1 MNDGLRDVISAAVEG
16 ASRKVLPD
24 AARRAPQLRAV
35 ATDATTPEWTPATEL
50 EPVTR
55 SGATVGS
62 EGEQLGRV
70 GLRIAFW
77 LCGFHEVLQ
86 ERRRKGEALTERE
99 ESLLTLSSRDFLG
112 IRSTVVKMAIAR
124 LHAVLNA
131 PDLVI
136 EADAGAMEVFA
147 LETLRN
153 LSRRAQELFQQGDA
167 DSALA
172 LFGDAAS
179 LKEPLAIFQIVFT
192 TALGLVEMYEQL
204 IPKHSAMLARIAKAL
219 NSEVERI

>member
-16 ASRKVLPD
+16 NSRKMLPD
-24 AARRAPQLRAV
+24 AARRVPQLRAV
-35 ATDATTPEWTPATEL
+35 GSDGSAPEWTPTTEL
-50 EPVTR
+50 EPAAR
-55 SGATVGS
+55 SNGIASG

-77 LCGFHEVLQ
+77 LCGFHEVLL

-99 ESLLTLSSRDFLG
+99 ESLLTLSARDFTS

-136 EADAGAMEVFA
+136 EPDAGAMEVFA

-167 DSALA
+167 DASLA
-172 LFGDAAS
+172 LFGDAGT

>member
-16 ASRKVLPD
+16 AGRKILPD
-24 AARRAPQLRAV
+24 AARRGPQLRAV
-35 ATDATTPEWTPATEL
+35 ASDGAAPDWTPATEL
-50 EPVTR
+50 ETAVRPGV
-55 SGATVGS
+55 SGG

-77 LCGFHEVLQ
+77 LCGFHEVLL
-86 ERRRKGEALTERE
+86 ERRRKGETLTERE
-99 ESLLTLSSRDFLG
+99 ESLLTLSARDFVG
-112 IRSTVVKMAIAR
+112 IRSTVVKMAISR

-131 PDLVI
+131 PDLVV
-136 EADAGAMEVFA
+136 EADTGAMEIFA

-167 DSALA
+167 DTALA
-172 LFGDAAS
+172 LFGEAAS